1 MTLHKDSVVQ
11 LTHDLFPQTGVTVP
25 RGTAGR
31 VLSRVA
37 FRRASVV
44 EFTLSDEQTAVVRVH
59 DFDLAEV
66 RPNARV

>member
-1 MTLHKDSVVQ
+1 MTLHKDAVVQ
-11 LTHDLFPQTGVTVP
+11 LTRDLVPQPGVTVP

-37 FRRASVV
+37 LRRASVV
-44 EFTLSDEQTAVVRVH
+44 AFTLSDEQTAVVRVN
-59 DFDLAEV
+59 DVDLAEV